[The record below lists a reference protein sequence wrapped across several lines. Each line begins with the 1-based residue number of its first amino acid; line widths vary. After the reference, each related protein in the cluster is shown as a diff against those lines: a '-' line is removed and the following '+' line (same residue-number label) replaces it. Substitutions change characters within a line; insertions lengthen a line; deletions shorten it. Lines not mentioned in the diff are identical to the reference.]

1 MGGNKKER
9 QVFQFF
15 ETNTDSK
22 LGPGNRNSFPFSTT
36 LIDHTSV
43 TVDGGSY
50 VVTTAA
56 VFEDQDGSSWMWVHQ
71 DELEAVADVETAK
84 EYDLTGS
91 SSADKMSPV
100 EMAKGDSYRLVFTAH
115 LTHPMADVEFEI
127 SEALGETVSIA

>member
-9 QVFQFF
+9 QVFKFF

-43 TVDGGSY
+43 LVDGGSY

-56 VFEDQDGSSWMWVHQ
+56 VFEEQDGSSWMWVLQ
-71 DELEAVADVETAK
+71 DELEAAADVETAK
-84 EYDLTGS
+84 QYDLKGS
-91 SSADKMSPV
+91 SNTDEMAPL
-100 EMAKGDSYRLVFTAH
+100 EMAKGDSFRLVFTAH

-127 SEALGETVSIA
+127 SEALGETVSLV